1 MQTTR
6 ERRKAKD
13 SVAPAPLTPSSPPLA
28 TVRRRKWGTGPFDEN
43 WLNVDCCGLVCAFLT
58 YCLHAYGVYAVCF
71 ILVPPWMSAVTEE
84 VRYLSIMGHLNRVA
98 FAVVAALA
106 CAAHFKAMTTDPGAV
121 PPDASPIE
129 IPESTTGE
137 EESTELLVSPTQK
150 GRRLC
155 RRCKSFKPQRA
166 HHCR

>member
-1 MQTTR
+1 
-6 ERRKAKD
+6 
-13 SVAPAPLTPSSPPLA
+13 
-28 TVRRRKWGTGPFDEN
+28 
-43 WLNVDCCGLVCAFLT
+43 
-58 YCLHAYGVYAVCF
+58 
-71 ILVPPWMSAVTEE
+71 MSAVTEE
-84 VRYLSIMGHLNRVA
+84 VRYLSLMGHFNRAA

-137 EESTELLVSPTQK
+137 EESTELLVSPAQK